1 MMVKDRIVYYDFLR
15 CFAIILVITVHSF
28 SMSFPEGVVSISSI
42 AIRNLC
48 NIAVPVFLALSG
60 FFMAKKNLDSNN
72 YFPFIKKQLIRV
84 WLPVLFCSLPL
95 LVLDIL
101 HGQHLFYCLMNFFF
115 CGYSVYYFVAVII
128 QCYFLLPFINWIYKR
143 SNKSYIALL
152 IFTLLLAVSGWAVK
166 SYLLPYYGINLPLL
180 LYAGGFWM
188 WSVFFVLGFYLG
200 KRKCNIS
207 TKMLI
212 LFSLFSFTLCS
223 VESMYLNVSGDL
235 NGFGQKPS
243 TMLFS
248 FFVILILLSEQVKNC
263 FEKIHSSFFDFLVK
277 ILVKIGFYSFG
288 IYLIHCYI
296 LMFVKYGVKKYLQTF
311 SGQNGFIQ
319 WAILILVALLISF
332 LILWISKRLFP
343 RFTRLFLGV

>member
-1 MMVKDRIVYYDFLR
+1 MVKDRIVYYDFLR
-15 CFAIILVITVHSF
+15 CFAIVLVIAVHSF
-28 SMSFPEGVVSISSI
+28 SQSFPEGGVTVSAL

-48 NIAVPVFLALSG
+48 NIAVPIFLALSG
-60 FFMAKKNLDSNN
+60 FFMAQKNFNSDN

-84 WLPVLFCSLPL
+84 WFPVLFCSLPL
-95 LVLDIL
+95 LVLDFL
-101 HGQHLFYCLMNFFF
+101 HGHDLFYYLINFFF

-128 QCYFLLPFINWIYKR
+128 QCYLLLPFLNWVYKR
-143 SNKSYIALL
+143 SNKGYIALM
-152 IFTLLLAVSGWAVK
+152 IFTLLLAVFCWAVK

-212 LFSLFSFTLCS
+212 LFTLFSFVLCC
-223 VESMYLNVSGDL
+223 VESLYLNASSSLDGV
-235 NGFGQKPS
+235 GQKPS

-248 FFVILILLSEQVKNC
+248 FFVIPILLSEQVKNF
-263 FEKIHSSFFDFLVK
+263 FESIHSRIFDF
-277 ILVKIGFYSFG
+277 LVKIGFYSFG
-288 IYLIHCYI
+288 IYLTHCYI
-296 LMFVKYGVKKYLQTF
+296 LMFLKSVVKKYLQIF
-311 SGQNGFIQ
+311 CEQNGFIQ
-319 WAILILVALLISF
+319 WILLIVVTLLVSF
-332 LILWISKRLFP
+332 SILWICKRLFP